1 MCSMRKGTISRLAKA
16 GRTLVSDGAWG
27 TFLQRK
33 GLKPGECPELWCLE
47 HRDAVLDIARSY
59 IEAGADMIETNSF
72 GGSRFKL
79 AHYGLEDRA
88 MEINT
93 AAAAISRE
101 AAGEDKFVIASL
113 GPTGKMLVM
122 GDVSERELYS
132 AFKEQAIAFEN
143 GGADAVCI
151 ETMSDLDESR
161 IAIRAAKENT
171 GLEIICT
178 FTFART
184 VQGGYRTM
192 MGVSPSEMAK
202 AMADAG
208 ADIIGA
214 NCGNGM
220 ERMIEIAREIRLADV
235 WTPILV
241 HANAGLPKNVDG
253 VDVFPAS
260 PEEMAR
266 LVQDLVSA
274 GANIIGGCCGT
285 TPAHIEAIKQAVSR
299 SQDLATSCQQ

>member
-1 MCSMRKGTISRLAKA
+1 
-16 GRTLVSDGAWG
+16 
-27 TFLQRK
+27 
-33 GLKPGECPELWCLE
+33 
-47 HRDAVLDIARSY
+47 
-59 IEAGADMIETNSF
+59 
-72 GGSRFKL
+72 
-79 AHYGLEDRA
+79 
-88 MEINT
+88 
-93 AAAAISRE
+93 
-101 AAGEDKFVIASL
+101 
-113 GPTGKMLVM
+113 
-122 GDVSERELYS
+122 
-132 AFKEQAIAFEN
+132 
-143 GGADAVCI
+143 
-151 ETMSDLDESR
+151 
-161 IAIRAAKENT
+161 
-171 GLEIICT
+171 
-178 FTFART
+178 
-184 VQGGYRTM
+184 M